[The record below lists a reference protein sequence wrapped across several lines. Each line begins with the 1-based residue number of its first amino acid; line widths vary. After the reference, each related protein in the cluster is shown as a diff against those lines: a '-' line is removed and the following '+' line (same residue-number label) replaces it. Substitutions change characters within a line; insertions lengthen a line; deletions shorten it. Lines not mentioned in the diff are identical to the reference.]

1 MLSMLPLLPGTLP
14 AAMPTVAPALQPA
27 AALQS
32 LAAPEVSGGAA
43 STEGGA
49 AATATHGCASMR
61 KSRSKA
67 CSSSS
72 SSPRL
77 RSPPPPRPRPPPRP
91 WPRPLSTEA
100 SAEGRGRGAGPRREA
115 CSRRTSSCH
124 SRSPSSANS
133 SAPSHGSPP
142 KHQAGGHAGS
152 RLRAPLP
159 ASAGG
164 GAAAPSGAG
173 GEGSR
178 LAAAVG
184 APWLI
189 TTRVLREPA
198 AGATEEGPAGPCP
211 RPDGCPPGRRPARP
225 APAALR
231 AHRPSAPHASSAP
244 RWSRGGLRGWPGGLS
259 HAAEG
264 NSRFRSK
271 GAKFQKMMWKP
282 SDGPQVEGRLIVR
295 LLTGADSLRFGVAS
309 MTPEGGRAGAHLVI
323 LSLENIKAVP
333 SGPRKG
339 SATALHTIVEDA
351 ANEDVATEDPDA
363 TDSVGESTGD
373 GSFTEYKA
381 WGVNSPPVSPGVA
394 TEFAMEPFALLDWNW
409 AQSPS
414 TSSLDSTDGLAPPPQ
429 RLRTRRRTA
438 PVLPPRL
445 RSIVRPT
452 GLEVRKRIV
461 MSL

>member
-1 MLSMLPLLPGTLP
+1 MQQVLNKEF
-14 AAMPTVAPALQPA
+14 ALVLDA
-27 AALQS
+27 S
-32 LAAPEVSGGAA
+32 SVDLAILHR
-43 STEGGA
+43 TEGWFELCNG
-49 AATATHGCASMR
+49 
-61 KSRSKA
+61 
-67 CSSSS
+67 
-72 SSPRL
+72 
-77 RSPPPPRPRPPPRP
+77 RPM
-91 WPRPLSTEA
+91 PLKEQFGTDMFEDFSF
-100 SAEGRGRGAGPRREA
+100 
-115 CSRRTSSCH
+115 
-124 SRSPSSANS
+124 
-133 SAPSHGSPP
+133 
-142 KHQAGGHAGS
+142 
-152 RLRAPLP
+152 
-159 ASAGG
+159 
-164 GAAAPSGAG
+164 
-173 GEGSR
+173 
-178 LAAAVG
+178 
-184 APWLI
+184 WL
-189 TTRVLREPA
+189 T
-198 AGATEEGPAGPCP
+198 GF
-211 RPDGCPPGRRPARP
+211 
-225 APAALR
+225 
-231 AHRPSAPHASSAP
+231 
-244 RWSRGGLRGWPGGLS
+244 LS